1 MNRKH
6 TIPALLAAIAL
17 LAVCTACGKPKTP
30 AVTTASSEVT
40 TSQSATETTA
50 ASTDS
55 PVQAAAEV
63 PAVVTAVHY
72 TKQAVDIFS
81 DGGSVDFTHSLDI
94 PKIDSDAVGAA
105 ALNAKILANQQTKLD
120 ALQKGT
126 EGRELYTVAYDSAVS
141 DGLLCIRVSEYTG
154 WQYSEGGSADRFYY
168 YDAAGD
174 RELTLDEYLEH
185 FSISKDALTKGFAW
199 SGECASLL
207 VGWDT
212 LTHLYAD
219 SVFGD
224 PISGEPEKGR
234 FYYAETQYETP
245 CELVGVEVTDDVVR
259 PYFSYQLYT
268 VGTVC
273 CDLERE
279 SGKPLRPYYGC
290 VLDPADATEG
300 EALRIEVKDG
310 KVTALTLPSSAK
322 LHTLMLSSGSIYLT
336 YERDGAPSLRN
347 RTLYVNGKE
356 MNGGFSEG
364 LLETNL
370 CDMCRYIS
378 GYLPLEELHTVEL
391 VSAPEQ

>member
-1 MNRKH
+1 MKQKQVLSA
-6 TIPALLAAIAL
+6 ILSAIAL
-17 LAVCTACGKPKTP
+17 LAVCTACGKPNPP
-30 AVTTASSEVT
+30 AVTTASSEAT

-55 PVQAAAEV
+55 PVQAAVEV
-63 PAVVTAVHY
+63 PAVISAVQY

-81 DGGSVDFTHSLDI
+81 DGGSVDFTHSLNI

-105 ALNAKILANQQTKLD
+105 ALNAKILADQQTKLD

-126 EGRELYTVAYDSAVS
+126 EGRELYTVAYDSAAC

-174 RELTLDEYLEH
+174 RALTLDEYLEH
-185 FSISKDALTKGFAW
+185 FSIQKDALTKGFAW

-310 KVTALTLPSSAK
+310 KVTALTLPRGVK

-356 MNGGFSEG
+356 MNAGWSAG
-364 LLETNL
+364 LLDIDTGL
-370 CDMCRYIS
+370 CDMYRYIS

-391 VSAPEQ
+391 AD

>member
-1 MNRKH
+1 MNRKQ
-6 TIPALLAAIAL
+6 TLSALLAAAAL
-17 LAVCTACGKPKTP
+17 LAVCTACGKPNP
-30 AVTTASSEVT
+30 PEVTTASPEVT

-50 ASTDS
+50 ATTDS
-55 PVQAAAEV
+55 TVQAAAEV
-63 PAVVTAVHY
+63 PAVVSAVQY

-94 PKIDSDAVGAA
+94 PKIDSKAVGAA
-105 ALNAKILANQQTKLD
+105 GLNAKILADQQTKLD

-126 EGRELYTVAYDSAVS
+126 EGKELYTVAYDSAAC

-174 RELTLDEYLEH
+174 RELTLDEYLGH
-185 FSISKDALTKGFAW
+185 FSIQKDALTKGFAW

-207 VGWDT
+207 GGWDT

-245 CELVGVEVTDDVVR
+245 CELIGVEVTDDVIR

-268 VGTVC
+268 VGTVS

-290 VLDPADATEG
+290 ELDPADAAEG

-310 KVTALTLPSSAK
+310 KVTAFTLPSGAK

-336 YERDGAPSLRN
+336 YEKDGAPSLQN
-347 RTLYVNGKE
+347 GTLYVNGKE
-356 MNGGFSEG
+356 INGGFSAG

-370 CDMCRYIS
+370 CDMYRYIS

-391 VSAPEQ
+391 AD

>member
-1 MNRKH
+1 MNRKQ
-6 TIPALLAAIAL
+6 TLSALLAAAAL
-17 LAVCTACGKPKTP
+17 LAVCTACGKPNP
-30 AVTTASSEVT
+30 PEVTTASPEVT

-50 ASTDS
+50 ATTDS
-55 PVQAAAEV
+55 TVQAAAEV
-63 PAVVTAVHY
+63 PAVVSAVQY

-94 PKIDSDAVGAA
+94 PKIDSKAVGAA
-105 ALNAKILANQQTKLD
+105 GLNAKILADQQTKLD

-126 EGRELYTVAYDSAVS
+126 EGKELYTVAYDSAAC

-185 FSISKDALTKGFAW
+185 FSIQKDALTKGFAW

-207 VGWDT
+207 GGWDT

-224 PISGEPEKGR
+224 PIAGEPEKGR

-245 CELVGVEVTDDVVR
+245 CELIGVEVTNDVIR
-259 PYFSYQLYT
+259 PYFSYQIYT
-268 VGTVC
+268 VGTVS

-290 VLDPADATEG
+290 ELDPADAAEG

-310 KVTALTLPSSAK
+310 KVTAFTLPSGAK

-336 YERDGAPSLRN
+336 Y
-347 RTLYVNGKE
+347 
-356 MNGGFSEG
+356 
-364 LLETNL
+364 
-370 CDMCRYIS
+370 
-378 GYLPLEELHTVEL
+378 
-391 VSAPEQ
+391 